1 MHEMNLRQRVANFSG
16 TATVEP
22 DPHRG
27 IAGASGRHAARAADV
42 PFLRALT
49 SGDYSRAHLREAL
62 LCRDGEQVLLYEL
75 ARVRREAAFPA
86 REVEVRSVIELS
98 NVCRQSCNYCSM
110 AKEVKLDRYV
120 IKRELV
126 LQLVDF
132 LHAKGRRV
140 VLFQSGENN
149 SRGFVEYVAG
159 CVAEIKRRHP
169 DLEII
174 LCLGNLSY
182 EQYARLKEAGADRYI
197 LKFESANPALYSRWK
212 PSDTLEQRLECLQDL
227 VDVGY
232 KVGTGNMVGMPGQQ
246 VEDMVEDLL
255 LLGRYKL
262 AMMSCTVFIPGEAC
276 NYADQPTGDVELALN
291 SMALM
296 RILYPDRLMPTTS
309 CLEKAKPHGQML
321 GLMAGANTV
330 TIHDGTPEEYKRLFP
345 IYSTHRCTPNT
356 GHIEN
361 IVQEAHLRPGT
372 KPLI

>member
-27 IAGASGRHAARAADV
+27 IAGASGRHAESAADV

-356 GHIEN
+356 NHIEN